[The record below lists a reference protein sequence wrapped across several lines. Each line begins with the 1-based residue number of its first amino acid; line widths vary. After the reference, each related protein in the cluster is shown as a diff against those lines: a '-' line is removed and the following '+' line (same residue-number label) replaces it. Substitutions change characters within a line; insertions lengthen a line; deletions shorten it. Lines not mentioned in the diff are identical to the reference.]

1 MKDFLRLLA
10 ITVAVITATGF
21 IVYLFLSP
29 PKNPNAAQLETQKEL
44 PAKQSAKDPDGRP
57 H

>member
-10 ITVAVITATGF
+10 ITAAVITATGF